1 MRHIALFDLDG
12 TLTDPAE
19 GIINAVQYALAR
31 YGIHGT
37 PRESL
42 LYFIGPPLA
51 ESFAA
56 FLGCDAAEAQHA
68 VEIYREYFA
77 DKGLFE
83 NTLLPGAAEMVQAVR
98 NTGYET
104 AVASSKPEVFVR
116 RITDHFGI
124 TDLFDC
130 ITGSRLDGSLVKKN
144 DVIAETLRRMQAAPE
159 DDIVM
164 VGDREHDV
172 IGAHKCGYTAVG
184 VLCGYGS
191 RAELE
196 TAGAEYIADD
206 CKAAAKVLI
215 ARLNA

>member
-31 YGIHGT
+31 YGIENT

-51 ESFAA
+51 ESFAD
-56 FLGCDAAEAQHA
+56 FLQCDAAEAQRA

-77 DKGLFE
+77 EKGLFE
-83 NTLLPGAAEMVQAVR
+83 NELLPGAVEMVRAVR
-98 NTGYET
+98 AAGYET
-104 AVASSKPEVFVR
+104 AIASSKPEVFVR
-116 RITDHFGI
+116 RIAAHFGM

-144 DVIAETLRRMQAAPE
+144 DVIAETLRRMEAAE
-159 DDIVM
+159 GDDIVM
-164 VGDREHDV
+164 IGDREHDV
-172 IGAHKCGYTAVG
+172 IGAHQCGYPAIG
-184 VLCGYGS
+184 VLCGYGD

-196 TAGAEYIADD
+196 AAGADAIAAD
-206 CKAAAKVLI
+206 CAAAAALLL
-215 ARLNA
+215 ARL